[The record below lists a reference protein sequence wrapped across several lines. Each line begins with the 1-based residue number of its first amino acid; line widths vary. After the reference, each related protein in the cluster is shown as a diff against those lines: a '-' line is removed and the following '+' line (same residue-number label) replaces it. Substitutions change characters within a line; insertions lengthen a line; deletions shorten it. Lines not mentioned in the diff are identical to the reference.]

1 MPRVDTAPDSAL
13 LRMLPLDVRRV
24 VGPSETMPVNSTPAG
39 VLVVA
44 VLGRA
49 SLAPDLR
56 IALESEVE
64 KCVGN

>member
-13 LRMLPLDVRRV
+13 LRMLPLDVRRA

-64 KCVGN
+64 KSVGN